1 MPLYA
6 LSPISRT
13 PPPHPLSFF
22 RKHGTQTLIKWSS
35 QGNEVLYYFCM
46 HTKEVFLKEEQRNI
60 KLLQRKL
67 RQKYLDL

>member
-1 MPLYA
+1 
-6 LSPISRT
+6 
-13 PPPHPLSFF
+13 
-22 RKHGTQTLIKWSS
+22 
-35 QGNEVLYYFCM
+35 M